1 MMVATL
7 LHLLDNPIAT
17 TPERTARARHCQAIA
32 IGNTSLAS
40 INSSVC
46 RALSESSRA
55 NVMMLDEKTL
65 DSPPDTFRDDQKLHE
80 RRFKGNTDN
89 YTKYAGE
96 TPDGGLKA
104 WSVIMAYVLCRAL
117 LCSLP

>member
-1 MMVATL
+1 
-7 LHLLDNPIAT
+7 
-17 TPERTARARHCQAIA
+17 
-32 IGNTSLAS
+32 
-40 INSSVC
+40 
-46 RALSESSRA
+46 
-55 NVMMLDEKTL
+55 MMLDEKTL

>member
-40 INSSVC
+40 INSSGRDVEMSTL
-46 RALSESSRA
+46 ATSLHSFLLFSLSC
-55 NVMMLDEKTL
+55 
-65 DSPPDTFRDDQKLHE
+65 PQ
-80 RRFKGNTDN
+80 
-89 YTKYAGE
+89 
-96 TPDGGLKA
+96 
-104 WSVIMAYVLCRAL
+104 
-117 LCSLP
+117 